1 MSSPP
6 RRLRALPF
14 LVAALCAFFLAA
26 CGGSGDPDAEPASIV
41 PASAPLY
48 FEVTVRPEGDVR
60 ADAEAAARK
69 ILRQDQP
76 VAKLRRLIDQALAEE
91 QVTLEE
97 DIEPWLGRRIG
108 FVVANVT
115 QEEPD
120 FAVVAAVEDT
130 GEAIDSIVAAGGR
143 VKSEGEG
150 EPEEREYNGTEYR
163 FRAEEGTGLAEVG
176 DFVVLAD
183 EPLLGQ
189 IIDAQEEGD
198 VLAEDERFTK
208 AREAVGEEGIGFGYL
223 DVQALLDVFSS
234 LDLGLPEQTTVQS
247 LRQFLGESAA
257 FSLTAQESAVALDV
271 VSVGAEPQP
280 RQDPAAVAES
290 VRALPAG
297 SLVGLG
303 LGDVGDQI
311 ETQLTASGLGPNVLG
326 QVERAT
332 GLNIQEDLLSWMGQG
347 SAFVQGS
354 GIGDI
359 GGALIVQTEDRQASL
374 DALEPIGALLEEQA
388 DATIEEVD
396 EDGVEGLEV
405 EFEGLPLPV
414 YIVVA
419 DERFLVAI
427 GDAALRSAVE
437 PQGSLGEEQ
446 GFTQAAG
453 ALGEGLQPNLYVSV
467 PGLVG
472 LAKSFGLA
480 QDPSFQEA
488 RPYLDAFTALVG
500 GSARDGEVSRNR
512 IALGLAE

>member
-1 MSSPP
+1 
-6 RRLRALPF
+6 
-14 LVAALCAFFLAA
+14 
-26 CGGSGDPDAEPASIV
+26 
-41 PASAPLY
+41 
-48 FEVTVRPEGDVR
+48 VRPEGDVR

-69 ILRQDQP
+69 IFRQEEP
-76 VAKLRRLIDQALAEE
+76 VAELRRLINQALAED

-108 FVVANVT
+108 FVLSNVT

-120 FAVVAAVEDT
+120 IAFVAAVEDT
-130 GEAIDSIVAAGGR
+130 GEAIDSIVAARGR
-143 VKSEGEG
+143 ESEDEA
-150 EPEEREYNGTEYR
+150 ELEERDYNGTEYL
-163 FRAEEGTGLAEVG
+163 FDPEEGTGLAEVG
-176 DFVVLAD
+176 EFVVLAS

-189 IIDAQEEGD
+189 IIDAQEDGE
-198 VLAEDERFTK
+198 VLTDEERFTT
-208 AREAVGEEGIGFGYL
+208 ARAAVAEESIGFGYL
-223 DVQALLDVFSS
+223 NLQALLDLAGQDGSI
-234 LDLGLPEQTTVQS
+234 PPQTLAP
-247 LRQFLGESAA
+247 LRQFIGESAA

-271 VSVGAEPQP
+271 AQFGARPQP
-280 RQDPAAVAES
+280 GADPAAVAES

-303 LGDVGDQI
+303 LGDVGEQI
-311 ETQLTASGLGPNVLG
+311 ELQLTASGLGPNVLG

-359 GGALIVQTEDRQASL
+359 GGALIVQTDDRQATL

-396 EDGVEGLEV
+396 EDGVEGLEAR
-405 EFEGLPLPV
+405 FEGLPLPV
-414 YIVVA
+414 YLVVA

-427 GDAALRSAVE
+427 GDAALESAVQ
-437 PQGSLGEEQ
+437 PRGTLGEEQ
-446 GFTQAAG
+446 GFTQAVS
-453 ALGEGLQPNLYVSV
+453 ALGEGLQPRFYASV
-467 PGLVG
+467 PGLVA
-472 LAKSFGLA
+472 LAESFGLA
-480 QDPSFQEA
+480 QDPSFQQA

>member
-1 MSSPP
+1 M
-6 RRLRALPF
+6 
-14 LVAALCAFFLAA
+14 LV
-26 CGGSGDPDAEPASIV
+26 DA
-41 PASAPLY
+41 
-48 FEVTVRPEGDVR
+48 
-60 ADAEAAARK
+60 
-69 ILRQDQP
+69 
-76 VAKLRRLIDQALAEE
+76 
-91 QVTLEE
+91 
-97 DIEPWLGRRIG
+97 
-108 FVVANVT
+108 
-115 QEEPD
+115 
-120 FAVVAAVEDT
+120 
-130 GEAIDSIVAAGGR
+130 
-143 VKSEGEG
+143 
-150 EPEEREYNGTEYR
+150 
-163 FRAEEGTGLAEVG
+163 
-176 DFVVLAD
+176 
-183 EPLLGQ
+183 
-189 IIDAQEEGD
+189 
-198 VLAEDERFTK
+198 ERFTQ

-280 RQDPAAVAES
+280 GQDPAAVAES

-354 GIGDI
+354 GIGDL
-359 GGALIVQTEDRQASL
+359 GGALIVQTDDRQATL

-396 EDGVEGLEV
+396 EEGVEGLEAQ
-405 EFEGLPLPV
+405 FEGLPLPV
-414 YIVVA
+414 YLVVA

-427 GDAALRSAVE
+427 GDAALDSAVQ
-437 PQGSLGEEQ
+437 PRGTLGEEQ

-453 ALGEGLQPNLYVSV
+453 ALGEGLQPSFYVSV

-472 LAKSFGLA
+472 LAESFGLA
-480 QDPSFQEA
+480 QDPSFQQA
-488 RPYLDAFTALVG
+488 RPYLDAFTALVSG
-500 GSARDGEVSRNR
+500 GARDGDVSRNR
-512 IALGLAE
+512 VALGLAP